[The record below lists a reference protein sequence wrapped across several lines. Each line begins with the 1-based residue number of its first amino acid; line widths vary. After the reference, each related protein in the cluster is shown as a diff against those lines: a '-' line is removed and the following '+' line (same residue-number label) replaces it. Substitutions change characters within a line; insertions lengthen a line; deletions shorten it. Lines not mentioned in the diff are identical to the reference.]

1 MPTKTNSPYAQSFN
15 SSIKR
20 GTPCHQAVWNISK
33 RTNTP
38 VNTVYQSLYKAG
50 LVNRQKF
57 NGQWLYWANEAVK
70 TPAKN
75 WKESQFNAWQWFVD
89 WALANGFC
97 TPEQLANNKGSQQD
111 FMKYCKKFWGK
122 QFNATTTN
130 TGRTRK
136 NTSAKGRKTT
146 KSRKSNNSS
155 YSFPKAKST
164 TRRYRRAA

>member
-1 MPTKTNSPYAQSFN
+1 MPTNFKSPYASSFN

-38 VNTVYQSLYKAG
+38 VNTIYQSLWKAG

-57 NGQWLYWANEAVK
+57 NGQWLYWANEATK
-70 TPAKN
+70 TNAKN
-75 WKESQFNAWQWFVD
+75 WKECQFNTWQWFVD

-97 TPEQLANNKGSQQD
+97 TPQQLNNHKGSQQE
-111 FMKYCKKFWGK
+111 FMNYCKKFWAK
-122 QFNATTTN
+122 QFNGTKKSTTTSK
-130 TGRTRK
+130 RK
-136 NTSAKGRKTT
+136 NTTAKTKSGRKTT
-146 KSRKSNNSS
+146 KSRN

-164 TRRYRRAA
+164 TRRYRSAA